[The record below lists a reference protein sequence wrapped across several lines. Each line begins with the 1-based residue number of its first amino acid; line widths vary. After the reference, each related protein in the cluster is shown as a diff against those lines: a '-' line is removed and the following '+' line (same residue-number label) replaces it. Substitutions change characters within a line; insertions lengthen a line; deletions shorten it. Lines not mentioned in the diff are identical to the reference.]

1 MKKTPDWFFWDWKSI
16 RRSVFVFI
24 FLILG
29 LILIFNFS
37 DWKRKFD
44 SKNYTKNTGAYLI
57 DVKPNESISMTDT
70 GNKTIIDS
78 YKVRYK
84 YTVNNAQYISID
96 IIPNSLENKK
106 LIFKL
111 FHNKKEKL
119 KIKYDPKQPE
129 KSFVIN

>member
-84 YTVNNAQYISID
+84 YTVNNAQYVSID

-111 FHNKKEKL
+111 FNNKKEKL

-129 KSFVIN
+129 KSFVIK

>member
-129 KSFVIN
+129 KSFVIK

>member
-44 SKNYTKNTGAYLI
+44 SKNYIENTEAHLI

-111 FHNKKEKL
+111 FNNKKEKL
-119 KIKYDPKQPE
+119 KIKYDPKQPK

>member
-44 SKNYTKNTGAYLI
+44 SKNYTKNTEAHLI

-129 KSFVIN
+129 KSFVIK

>member
-29 LILIFNFS
+29 LILIFNFQ

-129 KSFVIN
+129 KSFVIK

>member
-1 MKKTPDWFFWDWKSI
+1 MGIK
-16 RRSVFVFI
+16 
-24 FLILG
+24 
-29 LILIFNFS
+29 FS
-37 DWKRKFD
+37 DL
-44 SKNYTKNTGAYLI
+44 NTLENTEAHLI

-129 KSFVIN
+129 KSFVIK